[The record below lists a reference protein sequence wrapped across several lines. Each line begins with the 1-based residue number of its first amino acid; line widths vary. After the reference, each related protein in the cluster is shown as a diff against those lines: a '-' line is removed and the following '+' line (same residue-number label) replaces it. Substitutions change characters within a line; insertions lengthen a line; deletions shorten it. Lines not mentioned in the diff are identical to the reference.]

1 MRPSVTTNGNARDL
15 HELSSLSTGEWTQE
29 ELAYHHGTMSELSP
43 WLNAQGAHIHSQIIQ
58 EIERRGGLT

>member
-1 MRPSVTTNGNARDL
+1 MNAGHPKRTL
-15 HELSSLSTGEWTQE
+15 HELSSLRTGEWTVD
-29 ELAYHHGTMSELSP
+29 ELAYHHRVMSELSP